1 VASSRRATVLVLED
15 NAAVQD
21 LIEQALREPG
31 HRVLSTN
38 NPLEALDVV
47 RRVHV
52 DIVVAG
58 VFLGEGTDA
67 LVGKLRSIQAGLEVV
82 SIHGAN
88 DDADSDRDT
97 ILASPTQLDE
107 LGEIVGASVRR

>member
-1 VASSRRATVLVLED
+1 MTSPRRATVLVLED
-15 NAAVQD
+15 NAAVQE

-58 VFLGEGTDA
+58 VFLGEGTNA
-67 LVGKLRSIQAGLEVV
+67 LLGKLRSIQAGLEVV

-88 DDADSDRDT
+88 DGADSDRD
-97 ILASPTQLDE
+97 ASLSSPMRLDE
-107 LGEIVGASVRR
+107 LGEAVAASVGR